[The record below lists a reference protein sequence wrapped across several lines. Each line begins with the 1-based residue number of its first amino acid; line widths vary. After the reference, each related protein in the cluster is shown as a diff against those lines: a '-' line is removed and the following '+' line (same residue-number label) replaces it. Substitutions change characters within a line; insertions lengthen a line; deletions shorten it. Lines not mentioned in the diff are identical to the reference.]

1 MEPSPIS
8 GHRKRNMVEVS
19 RIIESGCARSG
30 SIAESQLVITIFYNK
45 SNNIEVVLQP
55 CGMKLSLAMMLDD
68 RSLKSVVVAIVFVE
82 V

>member
-1 MEPSPIS
+1 
-8 GHRKRNMVEVS
+8 MVEVS

-30 SIAESQLVITIFYNK
+30 SIAESQLVITIFYG
-45 SNNIEVVLQP
+45 NNIEVVLQP
-55 CGMKLSLAMMLDD
+55 CGMKVSLVMMLDD